1 MKILVF
7 CLIVCAQLVT
17 NAQGQ
22 EAFGTPGLTPNWASA
37 QKVSVGTSYSL
48 EQEDKKSLVWYS
60 AAGGILTETYYPSI
74 DTPQIKDA
82 QLLITDGKT
91 FFTQEKDLIHEV
103 EVLSPSLVRLVNKDK
118 EVGFKLSVYF
128 YLSDKSILIDKVR
141 ITSNVDGLSFYHLV
155 NSSLRNSFRDN
166 VRVNKDHL
174 EFYEGKTKVHVSTS
188 LGYENFYRIC
198 WF

>member
-1 MKILVF
+1 MKTLVF
-7 CLIVCAQLVT
+7 CLFLCAQLVT

-103 EVLSPSLVRLVNKDK
+103 EVLSPSLVRLINKDK
-118 EVGFKLSVYF
+118 EGRFQIEHIIFTSQ
-128 YLSDKSILIDKVR
+128 DK
-141 ITSNVDGLSFYHLV
+141 
-155 NSSLRNSFRDN
+155 
-166 VRVNKDHL
+166 
-174 EFYEGKTKVHVSTS
+174 
-188 LGYENFYRIC
+188 
-198 WF
+198 